1 MSDMIISAA
10 DIAQRLEQNL
20 PTPEQEAIIQAPL
33 EPALVIAGAGSGKT
47 ETMANRVVWLV
58 ANGKVSVN
66 EILGMT
72 FTRKAAGELGERIR
86 GHIAKLVKEG
96 LAPVEMDELDQATVT
111 TYNSFANRIYSQY
124 AVLIGRDPDATV
136 LGEAAAWQLA
146 RSIVKESTGE
156 VLSDLDKSLDTLTD
170 AVLRL
175 SRAIADNVAN
185 PEDIVAFARSL
196 DEHTVNMPVDGP
208 GSRKTAAVDAWVKA
222 REVGTTLPVLVDLAM
237 EFAAA
242 KRRQGLIEYSDQVA
256 LALEICQRFS
266 AVVDDFRSQFKVVL
280 LDEYQDT
287 SVVQTQLLSLLF
299 AHTPVMAVGDP
310 HQSIYGWRGA
320 SADNI
325 EQFGAA
331 FGAGIDQTRTYSL
344 STSWRN
350 PVDVLAAANVLVRPL
365 TAKTH
370 VPVEEL
376 HAKPSAPQGEL
387 SVSVTETIFD
397 EAQAVALW
405 LKERVN
411 DNTTSALLCRSL
423 KGIEPFKRALDE
435 HGVRYH
441 VVGLG
446 GLLDEPVIVDL
457 VCTLRVL
464 HDASADSELV
474 RLLTGA
480 RWAIAPKDIVGLSG
494 IARWMSERDHRQQQL
509 SEEVR
514 KALKDSVVSEDG
526 ASLVD
531 ALDFVVSASETHSV
545 LNKLSPEGLVRIKAA
560 GEQIARLRRRVGVD
574 LRELVTIVQQELLL
588 DIEAVANESAAT
600 ALSSLEAFMEPLS
613 AYVDGEDRATLGGF
627 LSWLKEAEKR
637 ERLSPQSAPAEPGT
651 VQIMTIHGSK
661 GLEWDVVAIP
671 RMVKDELPGN
681 RTRAEHWLGFGR
693 LPFPFRG
700 DALHLPV
707 FNWRSATTQVELGQN
722 YDEFVEEVRVRYDD
736 EQRRLAYVALTRS
749 KHSLFLS
756 ASFWASQVSPRT
768 PGVFLQELSEAGLFS
783 EPLPQAPVSEI
794 NPLGDSEE
802 TVSWPLDPLGSRRD
816 IVLRAAEAVYMADPA
831 TPTPWDSEIDLLLA
845 EQDRRINADIEIP
858 IPERIPAS
866 RFKDFI
872 DDPVGV
878 AKSLRRPLP
887 ERPYRATALGTL
899 FHSWVETRSAA
910 TSHIDLVDA
919 HPGELDGM
927 DESSLVSTDEA
938 TLRALKE
945 TFERSQWATR
955 QPVAVELEVN
965 VPLGESIIIC
975 KIDAIYEVEGSS
987 GQRFEIVD
995 WKTGKAPKDDADLE
1009 LKQFQLALY
1018 RLAYARWS
1026 GVPAENI
1033 DAAFYFVAEDKVIR
1047 PERIYSESEL
1057 EERWSSVT
1065 GSMPR

>member
-1 MSDMIISAA
+1 VTTQISALELA
-10 DIAQRLEQNL
+10 HALGLPEPTREQQR
-20 PTPEQEAIIQAPL
+20 IIEAPL

-58 ANGKVSVN
+58 ANGLVRVD

-86 GHIAKLVKEG
+86 HRVATLVDKNVVPLE
-96 LAPVEMDELDQATVT
+96 LDELDQATVT

-146 RSIVKESTGE
+146 RSIAREATSDA
-156 VLSDLDKSLDTLTD
+156 LSDMDKSLDVLTE
-170 AVLRL
+170 AILRL
-175 SRAIADNVAN
+175 SRAIADNVAD
-185 PEDIVAFARSL
+185 PAQVAAYAREL
-196 DEHTVNMPVDGP
+196 DVHTVDMPIDP
-208 GSRKTAAVDAWVKA
+208 GSKKTSPVDAWLKA
-222 REVGTTLPVLVDLAM
+222 REVGVTLPVLTDLAI

-242 KRRQGLIEYSDQVA
+242 KRSKGLIEYSDQVA
-256 LALEICQRFS
+256 LALEICQRFDS
-266 AVVDDFRSQFKVVL
+266 VVADFQSQFKVIL

-299 AHTPVMAVGDP
+299 AATPVMAVGDP

-331 FGAGIDQTRTYSL
+331 FGSGVDSTPTYSL

-350 PVDVLAAANVLVRPL
+350 PITVLRAANVLVRPL
-365 TAKTH
+365 TAKTRI
-370 VPVEEL
+370 PVEQL
-376 HAKPSAPQGEL
+376 HPREGADQGEL
-387 SVSVTETIFD
+387 ELIVAETILD
-397 EAQAVALW
+397 EAADVAQW
-405 LKERVN
+405 LSERVS
-411 DNTTSALLCRSL
+411 DSTTAALLCRSL

-435 HGVRYH
+435 KGVRYH

-464 HDASADSELV
+464 HDATADSELV

-480 RWAIAPKDIVGLSG
+480 RWAIAPKDIVGLNAV
-494 IARWMSERDHRQQQL
+494 ARWMSERDHRQQKL
-509 SEEVR
+509 TDDVR
-514 KALKDSVVSEDG
+514 SALKSSVLTEDG

-531 ALDFVVSASETHSV
+531 ALDFVVTAPETHRALDRISASG
-545 LNKLSPEGLVRIKAA
+545 LSRLKNA
-560 GEQIARLRRRVGVD
+560 GEQLALLRRRVGVD
-574 LRELVTIVQQELLL
+574 LRELVTIVQHELLL
-588 DIEAVANESAAT
+588 DVEAVANEAAAT

-613 AYVDGEDRATLGGF
+613 AYVEGEDRATLGGF
-627 LSWLKEAEKR
+627 LSWLREAERR

-671 RMVKDELPGN
+671 RMVKDELPGD
-681 RTRAEHWLGFGR
+681 RTRAETWLGFGR

-700 DALHLPV
+700 DARHLPA
-707 FNWRSATTQVELGQN
+707 FNWRAATTQVELAAQ
-722 YDEFVEEVRVRYDD
+722 YEEFREAVRQRYDD
-736 EQRRLAYVALTRS
+736 EQRRLAYVAITRA
-749 KHSLFLS
+749 KHCLLLS
-756 ASFWASQVSPRT
+756 ASFWASQVSPR
-768 PGVFLQELSEAGLFS
+768 PVGVFVQELSASGVITTAIPEAPDG
-783 EPLPQAPVSEI
+783 PA
-794 NPLGDSEE
+794 NPLAENEE
-802 TVSWPLDPLGSRRD
+802 LIQWPLDPLGSRRQV
-816 IVLRAAEAVYMADPA
+816 VLRAADAVYLAD
-831 TPTPWDSEIDLLLA
+831 TELTTDWDAEIELLLA
-845 EQDRRINADIEIP
+845 ERDRRGQEDLLIP
-858 IPERIPAS
+858 LPERIPAS
-866 RFKDFI
+866 RFKDYI
-872 DDPVGV
+872 DNPEAV

-899 FHSWVETRSAA
+899 FHSWVEERSQI
-910 TSHIDLVDA
+910 SSRLEVLDS

-927 DESSLVSTDEA
+927 GEDSRVSNDEQ
-938 TLRALKE
+938 TLRGLKA
-945 TFERSQWATR
+945 TFEQSEWAHKK
-955 QPVAVELEVN
+955 PVAIELEVN
-965 VPLGESIIIC
+965 VPFGHSVVIC
-975 KIDAIYEVEGSS
+975 KIDAIYEVDGSQ

-995 WKTGKAPKDDADLE
+995 WKTGKAPKDAADLE

-1018 RLAYARWS
+1018 RMAYARWS
-1026 GVPAENI
+1026 GVPEECI
-1033 DAAFYFVAEDKVIR
+1033 SAAFYFVSEDTVIR

-1065 GSMPR
+1065 GFMPG

>member
-1 MSDMIISAA
+1 MTQHISALDLA
-10 DIAQRLEQNL
+10 RALGLPDPTLEQ
-20 PTPEQEAIIQAPL
+20 QRIIEAPL

-58 ANGKVSVN
+58 ANGLVRVE

-86 GHIAKLVKEG
+86 RRVATLVEKKVVP
-96 LAPVEMDELDQATVT
+96 LDLDELDNATVT

-146 RSIVKESTGE
+146 RSIAREGTGDA
-156 VLSDLDKSLDTLTD
+156 LADMDKSLDVLTE
-170 AVLRL
+170 AILRL
-175 SRAIADNVAN
+175 SRALADNVAD
-185 PEDIVAFARSL
+185 PAQVAAYAREL
-196 DEHTVNMPVDGP
+196 DAHTVNMPIDP
-208 GSRKTAAVDAWVKA
+208 GSKKTSPVDSWLKA
-222 REVGTTLPVLVDLAM
+222 REVGTTLPVVTDLAI
-237 EFAAA
+237 EFTEA

-256 LALEICQRFS
+256 LALEICQRFDS
-266 AVVDDFRSQFKVVL
+266 VVADFQSQFKVIL

-299 AHTPVMAVGDP
+299 ASTPVMAVGDP

-331 FGAGIDQTRTYSL
+331 FGSGIDSTPTYAL

-350 PVDVLAAANVLVRPL
+350 PVSVLDAANVLVSPL
-365 TAKTH
+365 TAKTRI
-370 VPVEEL
+370 PVERL
-376 HAKPSAPQGEL
+376 HSRDGADQGEL
-387 SVSVTETIFD
+387 ELVVAETILD
-397 EAQAVALW
+397 EAAEVATW
-405 LKERVN
+405 LSQRVS
-411 DNTTSALLCRSL
+411 DTTTAALLCRSL
-423 KGIEPFKRALDE
+423 KGIEPFKRALE
-435 HGVRYH
+435 AQGVRYH

-464 HDASADSELV
+464 HDATADSELV

-480 RWAIAPKDIVGLSG
+480 RWAIAPKDIVGLNSV
-494 IARWMSERDHRQQQL
+494 ARWISERDHRQQKL
-509 SEEVR
+509 TEEVR
-514 KALKDSVVSEDG
+514 SALKNSVVSEDG

-531 ALDFVVSASETHSV
+531 ALDFVVTAPDSHRALERISATG
-545 LNKLSPEGLVRIKAA
+545 LSRLKKA
-560 GEQIARLRRRVGVD
+560 GEQLALLRRRVGVD

-627 LSWLKEAEKR
+627 LSWLREAERR

-651 VQIMTIHGSK
+651 VQMMTIHGAK

-671 RMVKDELPGN
+671 RMVKDELPGD
-681 RTRAEHWLGFGR
+681 RTRAETWLGFGR

-700 DALHLPV
+700 DADHLPA
-707 FNWRSATTQVELGQN
+707 FNWRAASTQVELAAQ
-722 YDEFVEEVRVRYDD
+722 YEVFREAVRQRYDD
-736 EQRRLAYVALTRS
+736 EQRRLAYVAITRA
-749 KHSLFLS
+749 KHSLLLS
-756 ASFWASQVSPRT
+756 ASFWASQKTPR
-768 PGVFLQELSEAGLFS
+768 PAGVFVQELCAAGVISTQIPEA
-783 EPLPQAPVSEI
+783 PLSSS
-794 NPLGDSEE
+794 NPLGDNEE
-802 TVSWPLDPLGSRRD
+802 LVQWPLDPLGSRRD
-816 IVLRAAEAVYMADPA
+816 VVLRAAEAVYSADPRQES
-831 TPTPWDSEIDLLLA
+831 PWDAEIELLLA
-845 EQDRRINADIEIP
+845 ERARRGRENLEIP
-858 IPERIPAS
+858 LPERIPAS

-872 DDPVGV
+872 DNPEAV
-878 AKSLRRPLP
+878 AAALRRPLP

-899 FHSWVETRSAA
+899 FHSWVEERSQIS
-910 TSHIDLVDA
+910 SHREMLDS

-927 DESSLVSTDEA
+927 EPDSLVSVDEQ
-938 TLRALKE
+938 TLRALKT
-945 TFERSQWATR
+945 TFEHSEWAHR
-955 QPVAVELEVN
+955 KPVAVELEVN
-965 VPLGESIIIC
+965 VPFGNSIVIC
-975 KIDAIYEVEGSS
+975 KIDAIYEVEGSQ
-987 GQRFEIVD
+987 GTRCEIVD
-995 WKTGKAPKDDADLE
+995 WKTGKAPQNAQDLE

-1018 RLAYARWS
+1018 RMAYAKWS
-1026 GVPAENI
+1026 GVPEENI
-1033 DAAFYFVAEDKVIR
+1033 TAAFYFVAEDRVIR
-1047 PERIYSESEL
+1047 PERLYSEREL

-1065 GSMPR
+1065 GFMPG